1 MATKAKT
8 VKNIVEENKENN
20 ENVENIKDVENIEN
34 TEVVEEVKEESKE
47 GGEDANESETT
58 VEESKENAQSNEEAQ
73 ETAQADEAAEEEEV
87 EKVVNEVSGKELYKK
102 YADAVKNA
110 KQFYQCKLPSISYYS
125 KRSLCDAVDTMKRM
139 CDRSNGVETTNMCIE
154 LLETAIAYLYSRKV
168 NG

>member
-1 MATKAKT
+1 MVKAKT
-8 VKNIVEENKENN
+8 VKNIVEESKENN
-20 ENVENIKDVENIEN
+20 ENVENVENVNDVEN
-34 TEVVEEVKEESKE
+34 V
-47 GGEDANESETT
+47 
-58 VEESKENAQSNEEAQ
+58 EEAQ
-73 ETAQADEAAEEEEV
+73 EIAQADEEEEAEV
-87 EKVVNEVSGKELYKK
+87 KAVNEVIGEELYKK

-110 KQFYQCKLPSISYYS
+110 KQFYQCRLPSISYYS

>member
-1 MATKAKT
+1 MVKAKT
-8 VKNIVEENKENN
+8 VKNIVEESKENN
-20 ENVENIKDVENIEN
+20 ENVENVENVNDVEN
-34 TEVVEEVKEESKE
+34 V
-47 GGEDANESETT
+47 
-58 VEESKENAQSNEEAQ
+58 EEAQ
-73 ETAQADEAAEEEEV
+73 EIAQADEEEEAEV
-87 EKVVNEVSGKELYKK
+87 KAVNEVIGEELYKK

>member
-1 MATKAKT
+1 MVKAKT

-20 ENVENIKDVENIEN
+20 ENIENIEDI
-34 TEVVEEVKEESKE
+34 EVVENVEEVKEEIKENSK
-47 GGEDANESETT
+47 DVNESETT
-58 VEESKENAQSNEEAQ
+58 VEESKENSQEAEEAQ
-73 ETAQADEAAEEEEV
+73 KIAQSDEAEAEEVKEA
-87 EKVVNEVSGKELYKK
+87 VNEVIGEELYKK

-125 KRSLCDAVDTMKRM
+125 KRTLCDAVDTMKRM

>member
-20 ENVENIKDVENIEN
+20 ETI
-34 TEVVEEVKEESKE
+34 EEVKEEVKE
-47 GGEDANESETT
+47 DGKDADESETT
-58 VEESKENAQSNEEAQ
+58 VEESKENSQEDEEAQ
-73 ETAQADEAAEEEEV
+73 EIVQADEVEAEVKEV
-87 EKVVNEVSGKELYKK
+87 EKVVNEVIGEELYKK

>member
-1 MATKAKT
+1 MVKAKT
-8 VKNIVEENKENN
+8 VKNIVEESKENN
-20 ENVENIKDVENIEN
+20 ENVENVENVNDVEN
-34 TEVVEEVKEESKE
+34 V
-47 GGEDANESETT
+47 
-58 VEESKENAQSNEEAQ
+58 EEAQ
-73 ETAQADEAAEEEEV
+73 EIAQADEEEEEAEV
-87 EKVVNEVSGKELYKK
+87 KAVNEVIGEELYKK

>member
-1 MATKAKT
+1 MVKAKT
-8 VKNIVEENKENN
+8 VKNIVEESKENN
-20 ENVENIKDVENIEN
+20 ENVENVENVNDVEN
-34 TEVVEEVKEESKE
+34 V
-47 GGEDANESETT
+47 
-58 VEESKENAQSNEEAQ
+58 EEAQ
-73 ETAQADEAAEEEEV
+73 EIAQADEEEEAEV
-87 EKVVNEVSGKELYKK
+87 KAVNEVIGEELYKK

-139 CDRSNGVETTNMCIE
+139 CDHSNGVETTNMCIE

>member
-1 MATKAKT
+1 MVKAKT
-8 VKNIVEENKENN
+8 VKNIVEESKENN
-20 ENVENIKDVENIEN
+20 ENVENVNDVEN
-34 TEVVEEVKEESKE
+34 V
-47 GGEDANESETT
+47 
-58 VEESKENAQSNEEAQ
+58 EEAQ
-73 ETAQADEAAEEEEV
+73 EIAQADEEEEAEV
-87 EKVVNEVSGKELYKK
+87 KAVNEVIGEELYKK

>member
-1 MATKAKT
+1 MVKAKT

-20 ENVENIKDVENIEN
+20 ENIENIAD
-34 TEVVEEVKEESKE
+34 TEVVEEVKEENKE
-47 GGEDANESETT
+47 DGKDANESDTA
-58 VEESKENAQSNEEAQ
+58 VEDNKGNAQANEDAQ
-73 ETAQADEAAEEEEV
+73 ETAQSDETEEEEV
-87 EKVVNEVSGKELYKK
+87 KAVNEVIGKELYKK
-102 YADAVKNA
+102 YADTVKNA